1 MLHQHS
7 DRLRGVQKVSLL
19 ICAAFILVTIMQTLR
34 WITAL
39 EATKE
44 QEDPRKAEKAKDRRK
59 LDQVLQRKF
68 RSGKPQSV
76 Q

>member
-1 MLHQHS
+1 M
-7 DRLRGVQKVSLL
+7 SLL
-19 ICAAFILVTIMQTLR
+19 ICAAFILMTLMQTLR

-44 QEDPRKAEKAKDRRK
+44 QEDPAKAEKAKDRRK

-76 Q
+76 KFRNNRISTGPKSR

>member
-1 MLHQHS
+1 
-7 DRLRGVQKVSLL
+7 
-19 ICAAFILVTIMQTLR
+19 MQTLR